1 MSDLADRTA
10 NNTAAP
16 DTVECTTPADTEV
29 EAEVFFNPTETKS
42 IIDHGISAAMQEFQ
56 KLYEKKLAALNA
68 RLEASEAR
76 NTELQQRL
84 DTTISVNKKQME
96 ATDSRVK
103 YLERCVE
110 KLEEQSKCQE
120 KDINDLE
127 QYSRRSHIR
136 IRGLQVGRN
145 ADFKTAV
152 AHFCTTRLQVP
163 ITAEDLDAAHPLPI
177 RRQPTQTTQTVPK
190 QASSQSPNSVS
201 TAPTPAPII
210 VRFHRRD
217 QRDAV
222 IRARS
227 KLSGQGIVVTE
238 DLTSANQKLL
248 LRLYASKAID
258 NAWSWKGKILATKK
272 GSKKINRYDIHDDIP
287 E

>member
-1 MSDLADRTA
+1 MSDHADRTA

-16 DTVECTTPADTEV
+16 ETVGCTTPADDE
-29 EAEVFFNPTETKS
+29 ENAEEPEVFFNTAETKS
-42 IIDHGISAAMQEFQ
+42 IIDHGISAAMEEFQ

-68 RLEASEAR
+68 RLEASEAK
-76 NTELQQRL
+76 NNELEQRL
-84 DTTISVNKKQME
+84 DKTISDHNKQIK
-96 ATDSRVK
+96 ATDAHVQSLEQCVK
-103 YLERCVE
+103 
-110 KLEEQSKCQE
+110 KLEEQSKRQQ

-145 ADFKTAV
+145 VNFKTAV
-152 AHFCTTRLQVP
+152 AQFCTTRLNVP
-163 ITAEDLDAAHPLPI
+163 ITEEDLDAAHPLPI
-177 RRQPTQTTQTVPK
+177 RRQQV
-190 QASSQSPNSVS
+190 SSQSSNSVS
-201 TAPTPAPII
+201 SAAPTPDPII

-227 KLSGQGIVVTE
+227 KLSGQGIVVSE

-272 GSKKINRYDIHDDIP
+272 GSKKIDRYDIHDDIP